1 MNQQDVFSLK
11 IEVEQ
16 LVPPLFFFSLLHI
29 LNEESPACFLN

>member
-16 LVPPLFFFSLLHI
+16 LVPPLFFFF
-29 LNEESPACFLN
+29 PFYTF